1 MHKPVF
7 AVLAASLFSGC
18 VATATTGTRR
28 PPPPPPREDVRVV
41 EPPHH
46 EHRPPPPAREP
57 RVIEGVVLDA
67 ETHRPIDRA
76 SIDITSPAFRGEMTV
91 QTGPDGRFRTQ
102 EIPPG
107 EFKIRCRREGF
118 LPFDRAATMGDGTA
132 HIDFELRRGRR

>member
-1 MHKPVF
+1 MHKTLF

-28 PPPPPPREDVRVV
+28 PPPPPPQETEVRVV
-41 EPPHH
+41 EPPHRD
-46 EHRPPPPAREP
+46 HRPPPPQRGP
-57 RVIEGVVLDA
+57 RIIEGTVIDA
-67 ETHRPIDRA
+67 STGKPIDRA

-107 EFKIRCRREGF
+107 DFKIRCRRDGF
-118 LPFDRAATMGDGTA
+118 LPFDRAATMGDGVA
-132 HIDFELRRGRR
+132 HIDFELRRR